1 MTALTTV
8 TRRGMLVTAAT
19 GLLSCATGCAP
30 GSSSPHGGAGRE
42 AVATRLAALERR
54 FGARIGAYAREAS
67 TGTAVG
73 YRAGERFPMC
83 STYKVLAAAAVL
95 HRGNATAFSE
105 RLGEEAVSSSD
116 NTAGNLLLGELGGP
130 AGVTAYARSL
140 GDRTTRLDRTEP
152 ALNEALPGDPRD
164 TTSPRAIAA
173 DYEAIVLGTALDP
186 GDRAL
191 IIKWLKA
198 STTGAGRIRPA
209 VPHGWTV
216 GDKTG
221 SGGYGTDND
230 IAILWPP
237 RRPPIIMAV
246 MTTRPAQAA
255 APDNALV
262 TATARTVLGALGALS
277 ALGALGALSAP

>member
-1 MTALTTV
+1 MTTLTTI

-19 GLLSCATGCAP
+19 GLVSGATGCAA
-30 GSSSPHGGAGRE
+30 SPSRPRGGTGQPT
-42 AVATRLAALERR
+42 VATRLGTLERR
-54 FGARIGAYAREAS
+54 FGARIGVYARE
-67 TGTAVG
+67 TGTGAAVS

-95 HRGNATAFSE
+95 RRGDATALSK
-105 RLGEEAVSSSD
+105 RLGEEAVSASD

-140 GDRTTRLDRTEP
+140 GDRVTRLDRTEP
-152 ALNEALPGDPRD
+152 ALNEARPGDPRD

-173 DYEAIVLGTALDP
+173 DYEAIVLGTALKP

-191 IIKWLKA
+191 IVKWLKA
-198 STTGAGRIRPA
+198 STTGAGRIRAA

-221 SGGYGTDND
+221 SGGYGTGND
-230 IAILWPP
+230 IAVLWPP
-237 RRPPIIMAV
+237 QRPPILIAV
-246 MTTRPAQAA
+246 MTTRSAQAA
-255 APDNALV
+255 APDDALV
-262 TATARTVLGALGALS
+262 AATARTALS
-277 ALGALGALSAP
+277 ALGAFAFQP